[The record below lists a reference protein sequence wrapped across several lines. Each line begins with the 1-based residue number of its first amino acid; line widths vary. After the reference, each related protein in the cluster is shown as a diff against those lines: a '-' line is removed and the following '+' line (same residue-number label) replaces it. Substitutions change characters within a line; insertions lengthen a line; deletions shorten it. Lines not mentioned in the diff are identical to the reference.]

1 MGNQRVIAYCFE
13 LEEARTEQKPRRLLR
28 TLRAQRLTTMNRKEN
43 LAFQRHLA
51 AHHYPEGPF
60 RILSRSVEKQIDCTA
75 CANCCRQTQVGL
87 SDLDI
92 VMIAR
97 YLGTEPAEVIRRY
110 RTNGY
115 RSCP

>member
-1 MGNQRVIAYCFE
+1 MLTDLVEIH
-13 LEEARTEQKPRRLLR
+13 
-28 TLRAQRLTTMNRKEN
+28 RLTTMNRKEN

-110 RTNGY
+110 TTPDPDDSTARVL
-115 RSCP
+115 